1 MNLLETCERLV
12 KLARKA
18 GATEAEAYAERTRD
32 ASVRVR
38 DSSSKRPPRG
48 SACA

>member
-1 MNLLETCERLV
+1 VNLLDTCEQLV

-18 GATEAEAYAERTRD
+18 GSAEAEAYAERTRD

-38 DSSSKRPPRG
+38 DGEVEELQQASS
-48 SACA
+48 